1 MVEKLLEKAPQQVK
15 AGRHA
20 LSREKNTGLAMPMVI
35 GLVCAAIILAILWL
49 AYTYG

>member
-1 MVEKLLEKAPQQVK
+1 MVERVARKAPRQTKHVPH
-15 AGRHA
+15 G
-20 LSREKNTGLAMPMVI
+20 LSRERNAGSALPMII